1 MSATPVVDEDH
12 SPSSPLPVGEG
23 QGEGE
28 THAQL
33 FLDALEREGF
43 DFFAGVPC
51 SLLTG
56 VIRLLDSEPRYGY
69 VSAVKEDAA
78 VGMAAGAWMGGGL
91 PVVFMQNSGL
101 GTSFNALASLTLMYE
116 LPLLLV
122 VSWRGQDG
130 KDAPEHILM
139 GQITGDVLDALGI
152 PQQLLEPERIEEQIA
167 AAARQIEATHK
178 PAALVV
184 PKGILE

>member
-1 MSATPVVDEDH
+1 MAVAASTH
-12 SPSSPLPVGEG
+12 S
-23 QGEGE
+23 
-28 THAQL
+28 QL

-78 VGMAAGAWMGGGL
+78 VGMAAGAYLGGGR

-116 LPLLLV
+116 LPLLIV
-122 VSWRGQDG
+122 VSWRGQG
-130 KDAPEHILM
+130 KDAPEHLLM
-139 GQITGDVLDALGI
+139 GQITGDVLDTLGV
-152 PQQLLEPERIEEQIA
+152 PYQVLEAERIDEQVA
-167 AAARQIEATHK
+167 EAARQMEASHK
-178 PAALVV
+178 PVALVV

>member
-1 MSATPVVDEDH
+1 MAVATRTH
-12 SPSSPLPVGEG
+12 S
-23 QGEGE
+23 
-28 THAQL
+28 QL
-33 FLDALEREGF
+33 FLDALERAGF

-56 VIRLLDSEPRYGY
+56 VIRLLDSQPRYGY

-78 VGMAAGAWMGGGL
+78 VGMAAGAYLGGAR

-116 LPLLLV
+116 LPLLIV
-122 VSWRGQDG
+122 VSWRGQG
-130 KDAPEHILM
+130 GNDAPEHILM
-139 GQITGDVLDALGI
+139 GEITGDVLDTLGV
-152 PQQLLEPERIEEQIA
+152 PYQVLDAERIDEQVA
-167 AAARQIEATHK
+167 EAARQIEATHK
-178 PAALVV
+178 PVALVV

>member
-1 MSATPVVDEDH
+1 MEPATGVRPH
-12 SPSSPLPVGEG
+12 PNLLPEGEG
-23 QGEGE
+23 
-28 THAQL
+28 TYSRL
-33 FLDALEREGF
+33 FLDALEANGF

-56 VIRLLDSEPRYGY
+56 VIRLLDSEARYGY
-69 VSAVKEDAA
+69 RSAVKEDAA
-78 VGMAAGAWMGGGL
+78 VGMAAGAYFGGAK

-101 GTSFNALASLTLMYE
+101 GTSFNALASLALMYQ
-116 LPLLLV
+116 LPMLLV

-139 GQITGDVLDALGI
+139 GQITGTVLDTLRL
-152 PQQLLEPERIEEQIA
+152 PYQVLESERIAEQVA
-167 AAARQIEATHK
+167 AASVELAVRHS
-178 PAALVV
+178 PVALVV

>member
-1 MSATPVVDEDH
+1 MTSGTSTH
-12 SPSSPLPVGEG
+12 S
-23 QGEGE
+23 
-28 THAQL
+28 QL
-33 FLDALEREGF
+33 FLDALEASGF

-56 VIRLLDSEPRYGY
+56 VIRLLDSSPKYGY

-78 VGMAAGAWMGGGL
+78 VGMAAGAYLGGGK

-122 VSWRGQDG
+122 VSWRGQGG

-139 GQITGDVLDALGI
+139 GEITGDVFDTLGI
-152 PQQLLEPERIEEQIA
+152 PYQVLAADRIEAQIA
-167 AAARQIEATHK
+167 EAAAQIERTHK
-178 PAALVV
+178 PVALLV

>member
-1 MSATPVVDEDH
+1 MAVAAKTH
-12 SPSSPLPVGEG
+12 S
-23 QGEGE
+23 
-28 THAQL
+28 QL
-33 FLDALEREGF
+33 FLDALERAGF
-43 DFFAGVPC
+43 DFFTGVPC

-78 VGMAAGAWMGGGL
+78 VGMAAGAYLGGGK

-101 GTSFNALASLTLMYE
+101 GTSFNALASLSLMYE
-116 LPLLLV
+116 LPLLIV
-122 VSWRGQDG
+122 VSWRGQGG

-139 GQITGDVLDALGI
+139 GQITGDVLDTLGI
-152 PQQLLEPERIEEQIA
+152 PHQVLEAGRIDEQIA
-167 AAARQIEATHK
+167 EAARRIDRTHK
-178 PAALVV
+178 PAALIV